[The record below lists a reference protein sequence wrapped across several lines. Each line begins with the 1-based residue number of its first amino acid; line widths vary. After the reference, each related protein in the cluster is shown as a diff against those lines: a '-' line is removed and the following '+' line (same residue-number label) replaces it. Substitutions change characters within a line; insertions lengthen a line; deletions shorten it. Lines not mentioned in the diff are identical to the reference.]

1 MTDRE
6 KLIALTM
13 CHCSII
19 TSGACP
25 KTSNGKCTILDCASC
40 LADHLISNGV
50 VVREWIPVEERFPD
64 LELVEAMSN
73 DTDFYPCLAVIKH
86 ERLMG
91 RRYISKLWYDKN
103 GFIDGDCIDRTSNV
117 THWMPLPEPPKE
129 ET

>member
-6 KLIALTM
+6 KLIELLKGNLPYHSNEVAYWSDE
-13 CHCSII
+13 HI
-19 TSGACP
+19 GA
-25 KTSNGKCTILDCASC
+25 

-50 VVREWIPVEERFPD
+50 VVREWIPVTERLPD

-117 THWMPLPEPPKE
+117 THWMPLPEPPVRKGE
-129 ET
+129 NG